1 VWPFSGE
8 EEHSQFGGGSSNL
21 AIEEFNMS
29 SEIRNQVP
37 PAPSISGN
45 MDDESELN
53 DDIDDDIDEEL
64 GLMGSGALNRREQ
77 VTTGVL
83 VTFMSFGFKF
93 GPPENLHKVYNLR
106 RYCPNLLFIT
116 TNGENVSHR
125 FATFSQH
132 PSTSTFTDASSMKC
146 ILTQICV
153 VCRIRLR
160 GRARLG

>member
-93 GPPENLHKVYNLR
+93 GPPENL
-106 RYCPNLLFIT
+106 LFIT